1 MCDYE
6 AAEVLCNDLE
16 CCMDAMRLY
25 KGPIWMA
32 PMSLTS
38 ITENDPTHPLG
49 CHVMHATGEWHFNK
63 KTTFEEFPKFDPD
76 LVVRGVHQICKT
88 NDPRFIRP

>member
-1 MCDYE
+1 MCDYG
-6 AAEVLCNDLE
+6 AAKVLCNDLE

-25 KGPIWMA
+25 KGPKNNQL
-32 PMSLTS
+32 PE
-38 ITENDPTHPLG
+38 TEIDPTHPLG

-63 KTTFEEFPKFDPD
+63 KAAFDEFPKFDPD

-88 NDPRFIRP
+88 NLQHAKP